1 MRVQTNTG
9 GGTVASF
16 GGNGDFQVDAVNVA
30 GGRFIVQEGGNVGIG
45 TATPQARLDVNGII
59 RVASFGSAGS
69 TQICRNA
76 SNQIS
81 SCGSSLRYKTNI
93 AAFATGMQLIKQLQP
108 ITFDWK
114 QSGMHDVGFGAEDVA
129 QLNRLFVTY
138 NQAGQ
143 IEGVKYDRFATL
155 FVNAFKEQQEQI
167 ETQQQFI
174 NSQQSEIKQQQ
185 AGLQTQHEQSAA
197 SAQKLKAQLESQ
209 QLQLARHQR
218 LIHELRT
225 LVCQTNRQAP
235 VCRKN

>member
-1 MRVQTNTG
+1 
-9 GGTVASF
+9 
-16 GGNGDFQVDAVNVA
+16 
-30 GGRFIVQEGGNVGIG
+30 
-45 TATPQARLDVNGII
+45 
-59 RVASFGSAGS
+59 
-69 TQICRNA
+69 
-76 SNQIS
+76 
-81 SCGSSLRYKTNI
+81 
-93 AAFATGMQLIKQLQP
+93 MQLIKHLQP

-114 QSGMHDVGFGAEDVA
+114 QGGTHDVGFGAEDVA

-174 NSQQSEIKQQQ
+174 NSQQSEIEQQQ
-185 AGLQTQHEQSAA
+185 AALQTQHEQGAA

-209 QLQLARHQR
+209 QIKLARHQR